1 MAEDVRFLE
10 SLEEKKVALSTEIE
24 RELVELNR
32 IKRERKEQ
40 EKLLLYEDSPAL
52 KKMANTYLMT
62 VKDKSRIRERRRQ
75 AKKDAK
81 NKEEVSEVFFASA
94 LHVIGQG
101 IVVSSY
107 SNLTIRS
114 PPARLYAP
122 SVPLQCA
129 VQS

>member
-101 IVVSSY
+101 IVVSSRA
-107 SNLTIRS
+107 NWTIR
-114 PPARLYAP
+114 PRPARLYAP

>member
-81 NKEEVSEVFFASA
+81 NKEEVSEVFFCKRPACD
-94 LHVIGQG
+94 
-101 IVVSSY
+101 
-107 SNLTIRS
+107 RS
-114 PPARLYAP
+114 RHRC
-122 SVPLQCA
+122 QFTR
-129 VQS
+129 